1 MKIAQTFF
9 IVLCAVFFYS
19 KSMAQSVAHQKI
31 PADDLGICV
40 GMIQYKFA
48 FQNPRP
54 SQIEIK
60 FLKDNIKRIGLYEES
75 IKTKKKQ
82 CQSVGDGDNFV
93 RCMKE
98 KLNPDTF
105 SFFFKQETVV
115 IHIQND
121 PKFNLSAIE
130 SMCFNIIK

>member
-1 MKIAQTFF
+1 MKIAQTFLLF
-9 IVLCAVFFYS
+9 HVLFFLQQV
-19 KSMAQSVAHQKI
+19 MAQSVAHQKI
-31 PADDLGICV
+31 PADDLGMCV

-48 FQNPRP
+48 LQNPRP
-54 SQIEIK
+54 SQIEMK

-75 IKTKKKQ
+75 IKTKRKQ

-93 RCMKE
+93 QCMKA

-105 SFFFKQETVV
+105 SFFFKQEAVV

-130 SMCFNIIK
+130 SVCFNIIK